1 MILVVGRTGQVA
13 RALAEAAP
21 EARFLGRDAL
31 DLTET
36 DRIAPAIAGAEPSVV
51 INAAAYTAVDRAED
65 EPELAHQ
72 VNATA
77 VGEIARG
84 AAEAGAP
91 LIHLSTDYVYP
102 GTRTG
107 PHWEDD
113 PTGPLGVYGA
123 SKLAGERLALA
134 ANPRTTV
141 LRTSWVYAP
150 WGQNFVATML
160 RLGAE
165 RERLSIVAD
174 QHGCPTSA
182 LDIAAAC
189 LAALPRLSEP
199 EAAGIFH
206 LAGLGETT
214 WAGFAEA
221 IFDGAV
227 SRGLLTHAPTVEPI
241 PTSAYPTKARR
252 PANSALDCARFEQV
266 FGWEMRDW
274 RTSLGIVLD
283 RLAAAGPSPG

>member
-1 MILVVGRTGQVA
+1 MILVIGQTGQVA
-13 RALAEAAP
+13 QALAEQAP
-21 EARFLGRDAL
+21 EAQFLGRDAL

-36 DRIAPAIAGAEPSVV
+36 ARIAPTIAEARPSVV

-65 EPELAHQ
+65 EPTLAHQ

-84 AAEAGAP
+84 AAEAGAA

-107 PHWEDD
+107 PHREDD

-123 SKLAGERLALA
+123 SKLAGEQAALA
-134 ANPRTTV
+134 ANPRTVV
-141 LRTSWVYAP
+141 LRTAWVYAP
-150 WGQNFVATML
+150 WGANFVRTML

-165 RERLSIVAD
+165 RDRLTIVAD
-174 QHGCPTSA
+174 QHGQPTSA

-189 LAALPRLSEP
+189 LHAAPRLV
-199 EAAGIFH
+199 EAPTGDPLWGVYH
-206 LAGLGETT
+206 LAGRGETT

-221 IFDGAV
+221 VFDGAV
-227 SRGLLTHAPTVEPI
+227 TRGLLPRAPEVAPI
-241 PTSAYPTKARR
+241 PTSAYPTKATR
-252 PANSALDCARFEQV
+252 PANSTLDCSRFETV
-266 FGWEMRDW
+266 FGWPMRDW
-274 RTSLGIVLD
+274 RVSLGVVLD
-283 RLAAAGPSPG
+283 RLAA